1 MARFPRRARLLKPDD
16 FKATFESGKREQ
28 QPLFSAV
35 VAKGHGEQAR
45 LGLAVARKAVA
56 DAHDRNRIK
65 RHIRESFRL
74 NQHRLPFVDL
84 VILPRTAAAQASAE
98 ELRLQLDKLWTR
110 VAERWAKS

>member
-16 FKATFESGKREQ
+16 FKAAFESGKREQ
-28 QPLFSAV
+28 MPLFSAV
-35 VAKGHGEQAR
+35 VCSGHGEQVR

-56 DAHDRNRIK
+56 EAHDRNRIK

-84 VILPRTAAAQASAE
+84 VILPRTAAARAPAA
-98 ELRLQLDKLWTR
+98 ELRQQLEKLWTR
-110 VAERWAKS
+110 LAEKWPKS